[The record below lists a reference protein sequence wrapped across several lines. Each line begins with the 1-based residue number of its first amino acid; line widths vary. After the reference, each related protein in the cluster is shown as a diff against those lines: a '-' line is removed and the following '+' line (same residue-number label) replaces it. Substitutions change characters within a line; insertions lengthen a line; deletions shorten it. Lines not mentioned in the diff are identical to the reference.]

1 MSDVHHPKNP
11 PDSRPSGRLWRR
23 LVWSVAG
30 LAVAGTA
37 FFISV
42 GGREGAILWYV
53 RHFLRKDVGAPQQV
67 HWQEAPP
74 LAPAADATRPPNIVL
89 IVADDLGFNDLT
101 LHGGGIAGNL
111 VPTPN
116 INRIATSGAEFVNGY
131 AGNATCSPSRAA
143 LLTGRYPTRVGFEF
157 TPVPTA
163 FSRVVGGHS
172 NPSSRLHAVFHG
184 ERLAGSPPYEEMGL
198 PTSEVTIAKLLHGRG
213 YHTLHVGKWHL
224 GEASKFSPHAHGFDE
239 SLGFAAGAS
248 MYLADTDPRVV
259 NAPLAFDPIDR
270 FLWAAHPFQL
280 RYNGGPLFQPPR
292 YLTDYLTDE
301 ALAAI
306 RTNRSRPFF
315 LYLAYNTPH
324 TPLQASREDYDALPG
339 IPDHT
344 RRVYGAMVRALDR
357 NVGRVLDELD
367 QLGLAENTL
376 VVFTSDNGAPHSNGL
391 TRLNAPYRG
400 WKASFFE
407 GGIHVPYF
415 LRWPGRIPAG
425 TRIATPASHFD
436 VFATAAAAAGAAL
449 PTDRVIDGVDLLPT
463 AMTGAPLPPRDLYW
477 RSGGYLAMRSGD
489 WKLQQA
495 ANPGRTWLFD
505 LATDPTEHHDLA
517 SAEPAR
523 RDALSA
529 KLRQFDAAQARPL
542 WPSLLEG
549 PITIDKPLNSPILPE
564 DDVIYWSN

>member
-1 MSDVHHPKNP
+1 MN
-11 PDSRPSGRLWRR
+11 DSHVDAPAPGKGKSRRILRR
-23 LVWSVAG
+23 LLWG
-30 LAVAGTA
+30 LAGVAATGTA
-37 FFISV
+37 CFVAV

-53 RHFLRKDVGAPQQV
+53 THFLRQDVGAPQAV
-67 HWQEAPP
+67 HWQRAPKV
-74 LAPAADATRPPNIVL
+74 AGEGGAARPPNIIL
-89 IVADDLGFNDLT
+89 IVADDLGFNDIT

-116 INRIATSGAEFVNGY
+116 IDRIATGGAEFVNGY

-172 NPSSRLHAVFHG
+172 NPSSRHHAIFHG
-184 ERLAGSPPYEEMGL
+184 EHLADSPPYEEMGL

-213 YHTLHVGKWHL
+213 YHTLHLGKWHL
-224 GEASKFSPHAHGFDE
+224 GEAARFSPNAHGFDE

-270 FLWAAHPFQL
+270 FLWAAHPFQV
-280 RYNGGPLFQPPR
+280 RYNGGAPFQPPR

-301 ALAAI
+301 ALTALQA
-306 RTNRSRPFF
+306 NQSRPFF

-324 TPLQASREDYDALPG
+324 TPLQASREDYDALSG

-367 QLGLAENTL
+367 RLGLAENTL
-376 VVFTSDNGAPHSNGL
+376 VVFTSDNGAPHSDGL
-391 TRLNAPYRG
+391 AHLNAPYRG

-425 TRIATPASHFD
+425 TRVTAPASHFD
-436 VFATAAAAAGAAL
+436 VFATAAAVAGAPL
-449 PTDRVIDGVDLLPT
+449 PADRVIDGVDLLPAAT
-463 AMTGAPLPPRDLYW
+463 IGATLGPRDLYW
-477 RSGGYLAMRSGD
+477 RSGGYLAVRSGD

-505 LATDPTEHHDLA
+505 LANDPTEHRDLA
-517 SAEPAR
+517 AAEPAR
-523 RDALSA
+523 RDALRA
-529 KLRQFDAAQARPL
+529 KLGQFDAAQARPL

-549 PITIDKPLNSPILPE
+549 PVTIDKPLNSTVLPQ
-564 DDVIYWSN
+564 DDFIYWSN